1 MRKKHELQ
9 AEELAE
15 IEKAI
20 RQDKRAEVR
29 HRAIIIRLLHLGRKP
44 EEIAQEQ
51 MISVP
56 TIYNWHKQWRKDGTK
71 AWRTNPEKDERQKQ
85 PMNTARNWM
94 KCWRKSQQTMAID
107 LPFGQQI
114 VCALTW
120 KKKLAFY

>member
-51 MISVP
+51 MISLP
-56 TIYNWHKQWRKDGTK
+56 T
-71 AWRTNPEKDERQKQ
+71 
-85 PMNTARNWM
+85 
-94 KCWRKSQQTMAID
+94 
-107 LPFGQQI
+107 
-114 VCALTW
+114 V
-120 KKKLAFY
+120 